1 MNVLNFKVIFM
12 RDFVKIISLF
22 LALILL
28 LFSVSCG
35 SENDKNNET
44 QTSQKVYN
52 TAFKTA
58 TTVKPNPTTS
68 VTETTTGEVV
78 FETLPT
84 TKKRNGNRKV
94 YEQINDMRKITSAQ
108 LLTQIYAGITL
119 GDSFNSRGLGYG
131 KSVREYETYF
141 GNPVV
146 SRMLIESYSKAGF
159 NAVRIPVSWS
169 DHFDEN
175 GNIDPNWLDRIA
187 QVVDCVL
194 DYGMYCIINSQN
206 DQNWLTTNPKN
217 FDETKEKFSSMW
229 TQIANRF
236 IDYNDHLIF
245 EGSAELL
252 KAENDKSEP
261 SKTDLKNANILNQ
274 TFVDAVRLTGKN
286 NKSRHLIVST
296 YGAFVSSGAL
306 NGFTTP
312 VDTAKNRLI
321 AKVNIYVPSSFCLDE
336 SKDNIWGSK
345 EDKSYIES
353 VFAMINLRFSELK
366 LPAIIGEFGAVDKGN
381 VTARAAYA
389 NCFASTAYN
398 YYIVCFWND
407 NGKNMKL
414 FDRYSYENLQPNIVN
429 SIISAV
435 K

>member
-236 IDYNDHLIF
+236 IDY
-245 EGSAELL
+245 
-252 KAENDKSEP
+252 K
-261 SKTDLKNANILNQ
+261 KTSL
-274 TFVDAVRLTGKN
+274 
-286 NKSRHLIVST
+286 SP
-296 YGAFVSSGAL
+296 
-306 NGFTTP
+306 FT
-312 VDTAKNRLI
+312 
-321 AKVNIYVPSSFCLDE
+321 
-336 SKDNIWGSK
+336 
-345 EDKSYIES
+345 
-353 VFAMINLRFSELK
+353 
-366 LPAIIGEFGAVDKGN
+366 
-381 VTARAAYA
+381 
-389 NCFASTAYN
+389 
-398 YYIVCFWND
+398 
-407 NGKNMKL
+407 
-414 FDRYSYENLQPNIVN
+414 
-429 SIISAV
+429 
-435 K
+435 